1 VLAVPFYLWKGRAT
15 GHYWRTFR
23 ARMGR
28 LPPGL
33 DGRRDGSI
41 WIHAVSVGE
50 ALAARSLVE
59 PLERALPGRTVF
71 VSTSTA
77 AGGAVAAQGLPA
89 ERLFVAPFDF
99 PWAVGAVL
107 RDLRPSLLVLVET
120 ELWPNLIRQARRR
133 GIPIA
138 VVNGRISDRSFPRY
152 LRIRALLRHV
162 LAQVDLFLMQGETH
176 ADRIR
181 ALGAPPGRVRVS
193 GNLKF
198 DALTEPR
205 PPAELSALA
214 SGAGALWVAGST
226 MAGED
231 ELVLHAL
238 REVRAVRP
246 DARLVLAPRRPERFA
261 DVPAL
266 AQAAGFLC
274 VKRSALGGAPW
285 REGEVLLLDTMG
297 ELAGVYALA
306 TVVFVGGSLVPTGG
320 HNVLEAAICGKAV
333 VVGPH
338 MENFHEIA
346 ALFRGEGA
354 LVQIDSAERLG
365 PETLAL
371 LQDDERREL
380 IGRRARALV
389 DRNRGAR
396 VRTVDALAGLVA

>member
-1 VLAVPFYLWKGRAT
+1 MLAVPFYLWKGRAT

-28 LPPGL
+28 IPDTLATGE
-33 DGRRDGSI
+33 RTV

-59 PLERALPGRTVF
+59 PLERALGRSTVV

-77 AGGAVAAQGLPA
+77 AGGAVAAQGLPP
-89 ERLFVAPFDF
+89 ERLFIAPFDF
-99 PWAVGAVL
+99 PWAVASVL
-107 RDLRPSLLVLVET
+107 DRLRPALLVLVET
-120 ELWPNLIRQARRR
+120 ELWPNLIRQARAR
-133 GIPIA
+133 GVRIA

-152 LRIRALLRHV
+152 QRIRGLLRHV
-162 LAQVDLFLMQGETH
+162 LAQVNLFLMQGDTH

-181 ALGAPPGRVRVS
+181 ALGAPPARVRVT
-193 GNLKF
+193 GNLKY
-198 DALTEPR
+198 DALVEPR
-205 PPAELSALA
+205 VPAELATL
-214 SGAGALWVAGST
+214 GANGPLWVAGST
-226 MAGED
+226 MLDED
-231 ELVLHAL
+231 ALVLRAL
-238 REVRAVRP
+238 AHVRASRP
-246 DARLVLAPRRPERFA
+246 DVRLVLAPRRPERFA

-266 AQAAGFLC
+266 AEAAGFRC
-274 VKRSALGGAPW
+274 VKRSALGGGAW
-285 REGEVLLLDTMG
+285 GEGEVLLLDSMG

-320 HNVLEAAICGKAV
+320 HNILEAALCGKAV

-338 MENFHEIA
+338 MANFQEIA
-346 ALFRGEGA
+346 DDFRREGA
-354 LVQIDSAERLG
+354 LVQVAGADRLG

-371 LQDDERREL
+371 FQDEPRRAE

-396 VRTVDALAGLVA
+396 AATVEALAGLVA

>member
-1 VLAVPFYLWKGRAT
+1 VPFYLWKGRAT

-28 LPPGL
+28 LPAGL
-33 DGRRDGSI
+33 AAGRDGCV

-50 ALAARSLVE
+50 ALAARSLVA
-59 PLERALPGRTVF
+59 PLQDALPGRQVL

-77 AGGAVAAQGLPA
+77 AGGVIASQGLA
-89 ERLFVAPFDF
+89 ADRLFVAPFDF
-99 PWAVGAVL
+99 PWAVESVL
-107 RDLRPSLLVLVET
+107 RGLRPSLLVLVET

-152 LRIRALLRHV
+152 RRIRSLLRHV

-181 ALGAPPGRVRVS
+181 ALGAPPERVRVS
-193 GNLKF
+193 GNLKY
-198 DALTEPR
+198 DSLGEPR
-205 PPAELSALA
+205 PPADLQALA
-214 SGAGALWVAGST
+214 NGGGPLWVAGST
-226 MAGED
+226 MAGEE
-231 ELVLHAL
+231 ELVLRAL
-238 REVRAVRP
+238 RELRAVRP

-261 DVPAL
+261 EVPAL
-266 AQAAGFLC
+266 AEAAGFRC
-274 VKRSALGGAPW
+274 VKRTALGSVSW
-285 REGEVLLLDTMG
+285 RDGEVLLLDTVG
-297 ELAGVYALA
+297 ELAGVYSLA

-320 HNVLEAAICGKAV
+320 HNVLEAAVCGKAV

-338 MENFHEIA
+338 MENFQEIA
-346 ALFRGEGA
+346 DTFRDEGA

-371 LQDDERREL
+371 LQDEERRDRV
-380 IGRRARALV
+380 GRKARALV

-396 VRTVDALAGLVA
+396 MRTVDALAGLVA

>member
-33 DGRRDGSI
+33 AGSCDGSI

-50 ALAARSLVE
+50 ALAARSLVA
-59 PLERALPGRTVF
+59 PLESALPGRTVL

-89 ERLFVAPFDF
+89 DRLFVAPFDF
-99 PWAVGAVL
+99 PWAVDAVL
-107 RDLRPSLLVLVET
+107 RGLRPSLLVLVET
-120 ELWPNLIRQARRR
+120 ELWPNLIRMARRR

-138 VVNGRISDRSFPRY
+138 IVNGRISDRSFPRY
-152 LRIRALLRHV
+152 RRIRGLLRHV
-162 LAQVDLFLMQGETH
+162 LAQVDLFLMQSATH

-181 ALGAPPGRVRVS
+181 ALGAPPERVRIS
-193 GNLKF
+193 GNLKY
-198 DALTEPR
+198 DALAEPR
-205 PPAELSALA
+205 PPADLCTTAN
-214 SGAGALWVAGST
+214 GAGPLWVAGST

-231 ELVLHAL
+231 ELVLRAL
-238 REVRAVRP
+238 RDVRAARP

-261 DVPAL
+261 EVPAL
-266 AQAAGFLC
+266 AEAAGFRC

-285 REGEVLLLDTMG
+285 REGEVLLLDTVG

-338 MENFHEIA
+338 MENFREIA
-346 ALFRGEGA
+346 NEFREEGA
-354 LVQIDSAERLG
+354 LVQIESAERLG
-365 PETLAL
+365 PETVAL
-371 LQDDERREL
+371 LQDPERRER
-380 IGRRARALV
+380 IGRKARELV

-396 VRTVDALAGLVA
+396 SRTVDALAGLVA